1 MIEKISIEDV
11 FSQLTVSSEVSRF
24 LGFNPDGTMQKAV
37 NNFLKKTTS
46 NHTLT
51 SKSPLVITMPL
62 ASFAIIIYDY
72 GKQSILLYK
81 DSSTSVHTVVNK
93 ISGNITIRATDNDT
107 VTLSII
113 NPGLSYG
120 MTVNVMS

>member
-37 NNFLKKTTS
+37 NNFLKNTKS

-93 ISGNITIRATDNDT
+93 IRGDITIRATGNDT
-107 VTLSII
+107 VTLSITD
-113 NPGLSYG
+113 PGLSYG

>member
-37 NNFLKKTTS
+37 NNFLKNTKS

-107 VTLSII
+107 VTLSIT

>member
-11 FSQLTVSSEVSRF
+11 FSQLAVSSEVSRF

-37 NNFLKKTTS
+37 NNFLKKTIS

-93 ISGNITIRATDNDT
+93 ISSNITIRATDNDT